1 MLETKQLQYFAAAA
15 ESSSFSEAAKV
26 LYTTQ
31 SNVSKTIA
39 SLEKELSYSLFIREA
54 GGIRLTPRGRQ
65 FYLQVRSILEELEK
79 LELLSMDSDCDVIRI
94 ATNPS
99 SWFARHFSDFY
110 KKHEAE
116 GIRYNI
122 HTDSTF
128 HIMQRIR
135 EMEDDIGFVY
145 IFPEEMDR
153 FRYEWKRYQLDFE
166 ILGKT
171 PAMLYFMTEDM
182 AGKENGRIHVHGQG
196 KRQEQR
202 SIVENGSGQTDRKGQ
217 VMRNRQKTDWQ
228 AHPLIQMEM
237 DPFRRQSDWKV
248 AETGEALS
256 GLSAAVTTNS
266 DYIMN
271 IMMKQNGLSNIS
283 PKSFTEYP
291 KGEEPGITL
300 SREEG
305 EILYGVMTR
314 KDMAITG
321 IRKELIEEIQK
332 AVSGEE

>member
-39 SLEKELSYSLFIREA
+39 SLEKELSYSLFFREA

-182 AGKENGRIHVHGQG
+182 AGKENGRIHVHGRG
-196 KRQEQR
+196 KR
-202 SIVENGSGQTDRKGQ
+202 
-217 VMRNRQKTDWQ
+217 Q

>member
-39 SLEKELSYSLFIREA
+39 SLEKELSYSLFFREA

-182 AGKENGRIHVHGQG
+182 AGKENGRIHVYGRG
-196 KRQEQR
+196 KR
-202 SIVENGSGQTDRKGQ
+202 
-217 VMRNRQKTDWQ
+217 Q

-321 IRKELIEEIQK
+321 IRKELIEEIRK

>member
-39 SLEKELSYSLFIREA
+39 SLEKELSYSLFFREA

-116 GIRYNI
+116 GFRYNI

-182 AGKENGRIHVHGQG
+182 AGKENGRIHVHGRG
-196 KRQEQR
+196 KR
-202 SIVENGSGQTDRKGQ
+202 
-217 VMRNRQKTDWQ
+217 Q

-256 GLSAAVTTNS
+256 GLVAAVTTNS

-332 AVSGEE
+332 AVRGEA

>member
-39 SLEKELSYSLFIREA
+39 SLEKELSYSLFFREA

-182 AGKENGRIHVHGQG
+182 AGKENGLIHVHGQG
-196 KRQEQR
+196 KRQE
-202 SIVENGSGQTDRKGQ
+202 
-217 VMRNRQKTDWQ
+217 
-228 AHPLIQMEM
+228 HPLIQMEM

-332 AVSGEE
+332 AVRGEE